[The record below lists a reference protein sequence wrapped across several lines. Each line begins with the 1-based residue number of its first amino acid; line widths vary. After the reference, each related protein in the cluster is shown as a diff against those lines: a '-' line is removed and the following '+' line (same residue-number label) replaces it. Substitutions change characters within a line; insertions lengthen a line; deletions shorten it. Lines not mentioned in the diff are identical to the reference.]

1 MLRYAQVTAQV
12 GYLLNELQDNK
23 GWSIVTQ
30 ILIVDDEAN
39 VRTAVVQLLLSCNR
53 TDLDVAQFSN
63 AAEALRRLQSRRY
76 DLLITDTQMPGM
88 SGADLMRA
96 VRTDENLKTLPA
108 IMMLA
113 VGAAKQDVL
122 DAVALGISG
131 FVIKPF
137 RPEQLRL
144 QVKKVL
150 GW

>member
-1 MLRYAQVTAQV
+1 MA
-12 GYLLNELQDNK
+12 
-23 GWSIVTQ
+23 Q
-30 ILIVDDEAN
+30 ILIVDDQAN

-53 TDLDVAQFSN
+53 PDLNIDQVSN
-63 AAEALRRLQSRRY
+63 GAEALRRLLARNY
-76 DLLITDTQMPGM
+76 DLMIADTQMPGM
-88 SGADLMRA
+88 SGAELMLA
-96 VRTDENLKTLPA
+96 VRGDDKLKSLPV

-137 RPEQLRL
+137 KPDPLLIQI
-144 QVKKVL
+144 KKVL

>member
-1 MLRYAQVTAQV
+1 VA
-12 GYLLNELQDNK
+12 
-23 GWSIVTQ
+23 Q
-30 ILIVDDEAN
+30 ILIVDDQAN

-53 TDLDVAQFSN
+53 PDLNIDQVSN
-63 AAEALRRLQSRRY
+63 GAEALRRLLARNY
-76 DLLITDTQMPGM
+76 DLMIADTQMPGM
-88 SGADLMRA
+88 SGAELMLA
-96 VRTDENLKTLPA
+96 VRGDDKLKSLPV

-137 RPEQLRL
+137 KPDPLLIQI
-144 QVKKVL
+144 KKVL